1 MKVRS
6 KKLNFYSDRIE
17 VRIEGF
23 QIGKLLDAAAKSGM
37 LLKAIRVDSKTAVR
51 AEIAA
56 CDLKQLQKLA
66 GARYRVTPQVR
77 RGVVYQTRA
86 LLRRPML
93 VIGVLLAASMVIAE
107 SFCGAAVTIDG
118 YRAIPESA
126 LRDCLAA
133 SGVREGVYRP
143 GIDWGQAE
151 AALFETFPQI
161 MWVRLVYDGRLVV
174 LEVAETGHQIIRGES
189 ELAADEEKL
198 FIPAPEPQ
206 NGYCNIVAA
215 HSGYIERIDP
225 LWGDAMAEPG
235 DYVKKGQILIRGQIP
250 IETTTFDENAPKE
263 YYVRAR
269 GEVWA
274 RVPYRLTFRQERYL
288 RSAQVA
294 REQAGAYAAQ
304 SGKTAQPGQVQS
316 GDAQSGKVVQP
327 GQAQIGDAQSGKAAQ
342 PGQVQSE
349 DAQDGQ
355 TAQMQQTQSEDAQ
368 SGQAAQPEQAQRE
381 DAQSEDA
388 QSGKAA
394 QPGQTQTED
403 ARAGKADAS
412 DMQGGPAVVS
422 NRVEKTQEQAK
433 AKVEQ
438 QIRIWAKENLP
449 ENAEIVKKSLNFT
462 QKENIIEV
470 GVTLEVRRQIGK
482 EQEIVFGTE
491 DSTQQR
497 D

>member
-1 MKVRS
+1 MKARS
-6 KKLNFYSDRIE
+6 KKLNFYSDRIT

-23 QIGKLLDAAAKSGM
+23 QIGKLLDAAARSGM
-37 LLKAIRVDSKTAVR
+37 LLKAIRVDSETAAR

-107 SFCGAAVTIDG
+107 SFFVAAVTIDG

-215 HSGYIERIDP
+215 RSGYIERIDP

-288 RSAQVA
+288 RSAQVE
-294 REQAGAYAAQ
+294 REQADAYAAQ
-304 SGKTAQPGQVQS
+304 SGQ
-316 GDAQSGKVVQP
+316 
-327 GQAQIGDAQSGKAAQ
+327 AAQ
-342 PGQVQSE
+342 PEQAQSE

-355 TAQMQQTQSEDAQ
+355 TAQMKQTQSEDAQ
-368 SGQAAQPEQAQRE
+368 SGQTAQMEQT
-381 DAQSEDA
+381 QSEDV

-394 QPGQTQTED
+394 QPGQTQTEN
-403 ARAGKADAS
+403 ARSGKADAS
-412 DMQGGPAVVS
+412 DTQGGPAVVS

>member
-1 MKVRS
+1 MKARS

-23 QIGKLLDAAAKSGM
+23 QIGKLLDAAARSGM
-37 LLKAIRVDSKTAVR
+37 LLKAIRVESETAAR

-56 CDLKQLQKLA
+56 CDLKPLQKLA

-86 LLRRPML
+86 LLRQPML

-107 SFCGAAVTIDG
+107 SFFVAAVTIDG

-143 GIDWGQAE
+143 GIDWGRAE

-215 HSGYIERIDP
+215 RSGYIERIDP

-288 RSAQVA
+288 RSAQVE
-294 REQAGAYAAQ
+294 REQTGAYAAQ
-304 SGKTAQPGQVQS
+304 SGQAQRE
-316 GDAQSGKVVQP
+316 DAQSGQ
-327 GQAQIGDAQSGKAAQ
+327 AAQ
-342 PGQVQSE
+342 
-349 DAQDGQ
+349 
-355 TAQMQQTQSEDAQ
+355 MKQTQSEDAQ
-368 SGQAAQPEQAQRE
+368 SGKVAQPEQ
-381 DAQSEDA
+381 
-388 QSGKAA
+388 
-394 QPGQTQTED
+394 TQTEN

>member
-1 MKVRS
+1 MKARS
-6 KKLNFYSDRIE
+6 KKLNFYSDRIA

-23 QIGKLLDAAAKSGM
+23 QIGKLLDAAARSGM
-37 LLKAIRVDSKTAVR
+37 LLKAIRVDSETAAR

-107 SFCGAAVTIDG
+107 SFFVAAVTIDG

-288 RSAQVA
+288 RSEQVA

-304 SGKTAQPGQVQS
+304 SGQTAQTEQAQS
-316 GDAQSGKVVQP
+316 GDAQSGKAVQP
-327 GQAQIGDAQSGKAAQ
+327 GQAQSG
-342 PGQVQSE
+342 
-349 DAQDGQ
+349 
-355 TAQMQQTQSEDAQ
+355 DAQ
-368 SGQAAQPEQAQRE
+368 SGQAAQP
-381 DAQSEDA
+381 
-388 QSGKAA
+388 
-394 QPGQTQTED
+394 GQTQTEN
-403 ARAGKADAS
+403 ARAGKAGAS
-412 DMQGGPAVVS
+412 DTQGGPAVVS

>member
-1 MKVRS
+1 MKARS

-23 QIGKLLDAAAKSGM
+23 QIGKLLDAAARSGM
-37 LLKAIRVDSKTAVR
+37 LLKAIRVDSETAVR

-107 SFCGAAVTIDG
+107 SFFVAAVTIDG

-215 HSGYIERIDP
+215 RSGYIERIDP

-288 RSAQVA
+288 RSAQVE

-304 SGKTAQPGQVQS
+304 SG
-316 GDAQSGKVVQP
+316 
-327 GQAQIGDAQSGKAAQ
+327 
-342 PGQVQSE
+342 
-349 DAQDGQ
+349 
-355 TAQMQQTQSEDAQ
+355 
-368 SGQAAQPEQAQRE
+368 QAAQL
-381 DAQSEDA
+381 
-388 QSGKAA
+388 
-394 QPGQTQTED
+394 GQTQTEN
-403 ARAGKADAS
+403 ARAGKAGAS
-412 DMQGGPAVVS
+412 DTQGGPAVVS

>member
-1 MKVRS
+1 MKARS

-107 SFCGAAVTIDG
+107 SFFVAAVTIDG

-174 LEVAETGHQIIRGES
+174 LEVAETGPQIIRGES

-304 SGKTAQPGQVQS
+304 SG
-316 GDAQSGKVVQP
+316 
-327 GQAQIGDAQSGKAAQ
+327 
-342 PGQVQSE
+342 
-349 DAQDGQ
+349 
-355 TAQMQQTQSEDAQ
+355 
-368 SGQAAQPEQAQRE
+368 QAAQL
-381 DAQSEDA
+381 
-388 QSGKAA
+388 
-394 QPGQTQTED
+394 GQTQTEN

>member
-1 MKVRS
+1 MKARS

-23 QIGKLLDAAAKSGM
+23 QIGKLLDAAARSGM
-37 LLKAIRVDSKTAVR
+37 LLKAIRVDSETAAR

-56 CDLKQLQKLA
+56 CDLKPLQKLA

-93 VIGVLLAASMVIAE
+93 VIGVLLVASMVIAE
-107 SFCGAAVTIDG
+107 SFFVAAVTIDG

-215 HSGYIERIDP
+215 RSGYIERIDP

-288 RSAQVA
+288 RSAQVE
-294 REQAGAYAAQ
+294 REQTGAYAAQ
-304 SGKTAQPGQVQS
+304 SG
-316 GDAQSGKVVQP
+316 
-327 GQAQIGDAQSGKAAQ
+327 QA
-342 PGQVQSE
+342 
-349 DAQDGQ
+349 
-355 TAQMQQTQSEDAQ
+355 QSEDAQ
-368 SGQAAQPEQAQRE
+368 SGQAAQMKQAQSE
-381 DAQSEDA
+381 DAQSGQAAQMKQTQSEDAQIGQTAQMEQTQSEDA

-394 QPGQTQTED
+394 QPGQTQTEN

-412 DMQGGPAVVS
+412 ETQGGPAVVS

>member
-1 MKVRS
+1 MKARS

-23 QIGKLLDAAAKSGM
+23 QIGKLLDAAARSGM
-37 LLKAIRVDSKTAVR
+37 LLRAIRVDSETAAR

-56 CDLKQLQKLA
+56 CDLKPLQKLA

-107 SFCGAAVTIDG
+107 SFFVAAVTIDG

-126 LRDCLAA
+126 LRECLAA

-189 ELAADEEKL
+189 ELAADEEEL

-215 HSGYIERIDP
+215 RSGYIERIDP

-288 RSAQVA
+288 RSEQVE
-294 REQAGAYAAQ
+294 REPAGTY
-304 SGKTAQPGQVQS
+304 
-316 GDAQSGKVVQP
+316 
-327 GQAQIGDAQSGKAAQ
+327 
-342 PGQVQSE
+342 

-355 TAQMQQTQSEDAQ
+355 TAQMKQTQSEDAQ
-368 SGQAAQPEQAQRE
+368 SG
-381 DAQSEDA
+381 
-388 QSGKAA
+388 KTA

-403 ARAGKADAS
+403 ARSGKAGAS
-412 DMQGGPAVVS
+412 DTQGGPAVVS

>member
-1 MKVRS
+1 MKARS

-23 QIGKLLDAAAKSGM
+23 QIGKLLDAAARSGM
-37 LLKAIRVDSKTAVR
+37 LLKAIRVDSETAAR

-107 SFCGAAVTIDG
+107 SFFVAAVTIDG

-189 ELAADEEKL
+189 ELAADEEEL
-198 FIPAPEPQ
+198 FIPKPEPQ

-294 REQAGAYAAQ
+294 REQTGAYAAQ
-304 SGKTAQPGQVQS
+304 SG
-316 GDAQSGKVVQP
+316 
-327 GQAQIGDAQSGKAAQ
+327 QA
-342 PGQVQSE
+342 
-349 DAQDGQ
+349 
-355 TAQMQQTQSEDAQ
+355 QSEDAQ
-368 SGQAAQPEQAQRE
+368 SGQAAQPEQAQSG
-381 DAQSEDA
+381 DAQSGQAAQMKQTQSEDA
-388 QSGKAA
+388 QSGQTAQMKQTQSEDAQSGQAA
-394 QPGQTQTED
+394 QPGQTQNEN
-403 ARAGKADAS
+403 AQAGKADAS
-412 DMQGGPAVVS
+412 DTQGGPAVLS

>member
-1 MKVRS
+1 MKARS

-23 QIGKLLDAAAKSGM
+23 QIGKLLDAAARSGM
-37 LLKAIRVDSKTAVR
+37 LLKAIRVDSETAVR

-56 CDLKQLQKLA
+56 CDLKPLQKLA

-86 LLRRPML
+86 LLRQPML

-107 SFCGAAVTIDG
+107 SFFVAAVTIDG

-161 MWVRLVYDGRLVV
+161 MWVRLVYDGRMVV

-215 HSGYIERIDP
+215 RSGYIERIDP

-304 SGKTAQPGQVQS
+304 SGQTAQTEQTQSEDAQDGQAAQMKQTQS
-316 GDAQSGKVVQP
+316 EDAQSGQAAQP
-327 GQAQIGDAQSGKAAQ
+327 EQAQSEDAQDGQTAQMKQAQSGDAQSGKAAQ

-349 DAQDGQ
+349 DA
-355 TAQMQQTQSEDAQ
+355 
-368 SGQAAQPEQAQRE
+368 
-381 DAQSEDA
+381 
-388 QSGKAA
+388 
-394 QPGQTQTED
+394 
-403 ARAGKADAS
+403 RAGKAGAS
-412 DMQGGPAVVS
+412 DTQGGPALVS

>member
-1 MKVRS
+1 MKARS

-23 QIGKLLDAAAKSGM
+23 QIGKLLDAAARSGM
-37 LLKAIRVDSKTAVR
+37 LLKAIRVDSETAAR

-56 CDLKQLQKLA
+56 CDLKSLQKLA

-93 VIGVLLAASMVIAE
+93 VIGVLVVASMVIAE
-107 SFCGAAVTIDG
+107 SFFVAAVTIDG

-215 HSGYIERIDP
+215 RSGYIERIDP

-288 RSAQVA
+288 RSAQVE
-294 REQAGAYAAQ
+294 REQTGAYAAQ
-304 SGKTAQPGQVQS
+304 SG
-316 GDAQSGKVVQP
+316 
-327 GQAQIGDAQSGKAAQ
+327 QA
-342 PGQVQSE
+342 QSE
-349 DAQDGQ
+349 DAQSWQAAQMKQTQSEDAQSRQ
-355 TAQMQQTQSEDAQ
+355 TAQMKQTQSEDAQ
-368 SGQAAQPEQAQRE
+368 SGQAAQPEQAQSE
-381 DAQSEDA
+381 DAQDGQTAQMEQTQSEDA
-388 QSGKAA
+388 QSGQAA
-394 QPGQTQTED
+394 QPGQTQNED
-403 ARAGKADAS
+403 ARAGKAGAS
-412 DMQGGPAVVS
+412 DTQGGPAVVS

>member
-1 MKVRS
+1 MKARS

-23 QIGKLLDAAAKSGM
+23 QIGKLLDAAARSGM
-37 LLKAIRVDSKTAVR
+37 LLKAIRVESETAAR

-56 CDLKQLQKLA
+56 CDLKPLQKLA

-107 SFCGAAVTIDG
+107 SFFVAAVTIDG

-215 HSGYIERIDP
+215 RSGYIERIDP

-288 RSAQVA
+288 RSAQVE
-294 REQAGAYAAQ
+294 REQTGAYA
-304 SGKTAQPGQVQS
+304 
-316 GDAQSGKVVQP
+316 
-327 GQAQIGDAQSGKAAQ
+327 
-342 PGQVQSE
+342 
-349 DAQDGQ
+349 
-355 TAQMQQTQSEDAQ
+355 AQ
-368 SGQAAQPEQAQRE
+368 SGQAAQPEQ
-381 DAQSEDA
+381 AQSEDA

-403 ARAGKADAS
+403 ARAGKAGAN

>member
-1 MKVRS
+1 MKARS

-23 QIGKLLDAAAKSGM
+23 QIGKLLDAAARSGM
-37 LLKAIRVDSKTAVR
+37 LLKAIRVDSETAAR

-107 SFCGAAVTIDG
+107 SFFVAAVTIDG

-189 ELAADEEKL
+189 ELAADEEEL
-198 FIPAPEPQ
+198 FIPKPEPQ

-294 REQAGAYAAQ
+294 REQTGAYAAQ
-304 SGKTAQPGQVQS
+304 SGQAQSEDAQSGQAAQPEQAQS
-316 GDAQSGKVVQP
+316 GDAQSGQ
-327 GQAQIGDAQSGKAAQ
+327 AAQ
-342 PGQVQSE
+342 MKQTQSE
-349 DAQDGQ
+349 DAQSGQ
-355 TAQMQQTQSEDAQ
+355 TAQMKQTQSEDAQ
-368 SGQAAQPEQAQRE
+368 SGQAAQPEQAQN
-381 DAQSEDA
+381 
-388 QSGKAA
+388 
-394 QPGQTQTED
+394 ED

-412 DMQGGPAVVS
+412 DTQGGPAVVS
-422 NRVEKTQEQAK
+422 NRVEKTQEQVK

>member
-1 MKVRS
+1 MKARS

-23 QIGKLLDAAAKSGM
+23 QIGKLLDAAARSGM
-37 LLKAIRVDSKTAVR
+37 LLKAIRVDSETAVR

-107 SFCGAAVTIDG
+107 SFFVAAVTIDG

-215 HSGYIERIDP
+215 RSGYIERIDP

-263 YYVRAR
+263 YCVRAR

-288 RSAQVA
+288 RSAQVE

-304 SGKTAQPGQVQS
+304 SG
-316 GDAQSGKVVQP
+316 
-327 GQAQIGDAQSGKAAQ
+327 
-342 PGQVQSE
+342 
-349 DAQDGQ
+349 Q
-355 TAQMQQTQSEDAQ
+355 TAQMKQTQSEA
-368 SGQAAQPEQAQRE
+368 
-381 DAQSEDA
+381 A

-394 QPGQTQTED
+394 QPGQTQTEN

-412 DMQGGPAVVS
+412 DTQGGPAVVS

-462 QKENIIEV
+462 QKENIIGV

>member
-1 MKVRS
+1 MKARS

-23 QIGKLLDAAAKSGM
+23 QIGKLLDAAARSGM
-37 LLKAIRVDSKTAVR
+37 LLKAIRVDSETAVR

-107 SFCGAAVTIDG
+107 SFFVAAVTIDG

-206 NGYCNIVAA
+206 NGSCTIVAA
-215 HSGYIERIDP
+215 RSGYIERIDP

-288 RSAQVA
+288 RSAQVE
-294 REQAGAYAAQ
+294 REQTGAYAAQ
-304 SGKTAQPGQVQS
+304 SGQ
-316 GDAQSGKVVQP
+316 
-327 GQAQIGDAQSGKAAQ
+327 AAQ
-342 PGQVQSE
+342 PKQAQSE

-355 TAQMQQTQSEDAQ
+355 TAQMKQTQSEDAQ
-368 SGQAAQPEQAQRE
+368 SGQTAQMEQT
-381 DAQSEDA
+381 QSEDV

-394 QPGQTQTED
+394 QPGQTQTEN
-403 ARAGKADAS
+403 ARSGKADAS
-412 DMQGGPAVVS
+412 DTQGGPAVVS

>member
-1 MKVRS
+1 MKARS

-23 QIGKLLDAAAKSGM
+23 QIGKLLDAAARSGM
-37 LLKAIRVDSKTAVR
+37 LLKAIRVDSETAAR

-56 CDLKQLQKLA
+56 CDLKPLQKLA

-107 SFCGAAVTIDG
+107 SFFVAAVTIDG

-189 ELAADEEKL
+189 ELAADEEEL

-215 HSGYIERIDP
+215 RSGYIERIDP

-288 RSAQVA
+288 RSAQVERA
-294 REQAGAYAAQ
+294 QTGAYAAQ
-304 SGKTAQPGQVQS
+304 SGQAQRE
-316 GDAQSGKVVQP
+316 DAQSGQ
-327 GQAQIGDAQSGKAAQ
+327 AAQ
-342 PGQVQSE
+342 PDPVQSE
-349 DAQDGQ
+349 DAQSGQ
-355 TAQMQQTQSEDAQ
+355 AAQMKQTQSEDAQ
-368 SGQAAQPEQAQRE
+368 SGQAAQP
-381 DAQSEDA
+381 
-388 QSGKAA
+388 
-394 QPGQTQTED
+394 GQTQTEN

-412 DMQGGPAVVS
+412 DTQGGPAVVS

>member
-1 MKVRS
+1 MKARS

-23 QIGKLLDAAAKSGM
+23 QIGKLLDAAARSGM
-37 LLKAIRVDSKTAVR
+37 LLKAIRVDSETAVR

-56 CDLKQLQKLA
+56 CDLKPLQKLA

-93 VIGVLLAASMVIAE
+93 LVGVLLAASMVIAE
-107 SFCGAAVTIDG
+107 SFFVAAVTIDG

-189 ELAADEEKL
+189 ELAADEEEL

-288 RSAQVA
+288 RSAQVE
-294 REQAGAYAAQ
+294 REPTGTY
-304 SGKTAQPGQVQS
+304 
-316 GDAQSGKVVQP
+316 
-327 GQAQIGDAQSGKAAQ
+327 
-342 PGQVQSE
+342 

-355 TAQMQQTQSEDAQ
+355 TAQMKQT
-368 SGQAAQPEQAQRE
+368 QRE
-381 DAQSEDA
+381 DAQS
-388 QSGKAA
+388 GKTA

-403 ARAGKADAS
+403 ARSGKASTS
-412 DMQGGPAVVS
+412 DTQGGPAVVS

-433 AKVEQ
+433 TKVEQ

>member
-1 MKVRS
+1 MKARS

-23 QIGKLLDAAAKSGM
+23 QIGKLLDAAARSGM
-37 LLKAIRVDSKTAVR
+37 LLKAIRVESETAVR

-86 LLRRPML
+86 LLRRPIL

-107 SFCGAAVTIDG
+107 SFFVAAVTIDG

-294 REQAGAYAAQ
+294 REQTGAYAAQ
-304 SGKTAQPGQVQS
+304 SGQ
-316 GDAQSGKVVQP
+316 
-327 GQAQIGDAQSGKAAQ
+327 AAQ
-342 PGQVQSE
+342 PEQAQSE
-349 DAQDGQ
+349 DAQSGQ
-355 TAQMQQTQSEDAQ
+355 TAQMKQAQSEDAQ
-368 SGQAAQPEQAQRE
+368 SGQAAQPEQ
-381 DAQSEDA
+381 
-388 QSGKAA
+388 
-394 QPGQTQTED
+394 TQTEN

-412 DMQGGPAVVS
+412 DTQGGPAVVS

>member
-1 MKVRS
+1 MKARS

-23 QIGKLLDAAAKSGM
+23 QIGKLLDAAARSGM
-37 LLKAIRVDSKTAVR
+37 LLRAIRVDSETAAR

-56 CDLKQLQKLA
+56 CDLKPLQKLA

-107 SFCGAAVTIDG
+107 SFFVAAVTIDG

-215 HSGYIERIDP
+215 RSGYIERIDP

-288 RSAQVA
+288 RSAQVEH
-294 REQAGAYAAQ
+294 EQTGAYAAQ
-304 SGKTAQPGQVQS
+304 SGQAQSEDAQS
-316 GDAQSGKVVQP
+316 RQIAQMKQTQSEDAQSGQTAQMK
-327 GQAQIGDAQSGKAAQ
+327 QA
-342 PGQVQSE
+342 QSE

-355 TAQMQQTQSEDAQ
+355 TAQMEQTQSEDAQ
-368 SGQAAQPEQAQRE
+368 SGQAVQPEQAQ
-381 DAQSEDA
+381 
-388 QSGKAA
+388 
-394 QPGQTQTED
+394 TEN
-403 ARAGKADAS
+403 ARAGKAGAS
-412 DMQGGPAVVS
+412 DTQGGPAVVS

>member
-1 MKVRS
+1 MKARS

-23 QIGKLLDAAAKSGM
+23 QIGKLLDAAARSGM
-37 LLKAIRVDSKTAVR
+37 LLKAIRVDSETAAR

-56 CDLKQLQKLA
+56 CDLKPLQKLA

-77 RGVVYQTRA
+77 RGAVYQTRA

-107 SFCGAAVTIDG
+107 SFFVAAVTIDG

-198 FIPAPEPQ
+198 FVPKPEPQ

-215 HSGYIERIDP
+215 YSGYIERIDP

-288 RSAQVA
+288 RSAQVE
-294 REQAGAYAAQ
+294 REQTGAYAAQ
-304 SGKTAQPGQVQS
+304 DGQTQS
-316 GDAQSGKVVQP
+316 EAAQSGQTAQMK
-327 GQAQIGDAQSGKAAQ
+327 QAQR
-342 PGQVQSE
+342 E

-355 TAQMQQTQSEDAQ
+355 TAQMEQT
-368 SGQAAQPEQAQRE
+368 
-381 DAQSEDA
+381 QSEDA

-394 QPGQTQTED
+394 QPGQTQIEN
-403 ARAGKADAS
+403 ARSGKADAS
-412 DMQGGPAVVS
+412 DTQGGPAVVS

>member
-1 MKVRS
+1 MKARS

-23 QIGKLLDAAAKSGM
+23 QIGKLLDAAARSGM
-37 LLKAIRVDSKTAVR
+37 LLKAIRVDSETAAR

-107 SFCGAAVTIDG
+107 SFFVAAVTIDG

-189 ELAADEEKL
+189 ELAADEEEL

-215 HSGYIERIDP
+215 RSGYIERIDP

-288 RSAQVA
+288 RSAQVE
-294 REQAGAYAAQ
+294 REQTGAYAAQ
-304 SGKTAQPGQVQS
+304 SG
-316 GDAQSGKVVQP
+316 
-327 GQAQIGDAQSGKAAQ
+327 
-342 PGQVQSE
+342 
-349 DAQDGQ
+349 
-355 TAQMQQTQSEDAQ
+355 
-368 SGQAAQPEQAQRE
+368 QAAQMKQT
-381 DAQSEDA
+381 QSEDA

-394 QPGQTQTED
+394 QPGQTQTEN

-412 DMQGGPAVVS
+412 DTQGGPAVVS

>member
-1 MKVRS
+1 MKFKIKHEITGRIRIHMDQKKMTYQQADTLLYYLNDLPGVQEAKVYERTADAMIVYTGNRADLIKSLKVFTYDSVEVPDAVLANSGRELNAVYQEKLMMKV
-6 KKLNFYSDRIE
+6 L
-17 VRIEGF
+17 
-23 QIGKLLDAAAKSGM
+23 M
-37 LLKAIRVDSKTAVR
+37 R
-51 AEIAA
+51 A
-56 CDLKQLQKLA
+56 
-66 GARYRVTPQVR
+66 G
-77 RGVVYQTRA
+77 
-86 LLRRPML
+86 
-93 VIGVLLAASMVIAE
+93 S
-107 SFCGAAVTIDG
+107 
-118 YRAIPESA
+118 
-126 LRDCLAA
+126 
-133 SGVREGVYRP
+133 
-143 GIDWGQAE
+143 
-151 AALFETFPQI
+151 
-161 MWVRLVYDGRLVV
+161 
-174 LEVAETGHQIIRGES
+174 
-189 ELAADEEKL
+189 KL

-215 HSGYIERIDP
+215 RSGYIERIDP

-288 RSAQVA
+288 RSAQVERA
-294 REQAGAYAAQ
+294 QTGAYAAQ
-304 SGKTAQPGQVQS
+304 SGQ
-316 GDAQSGKVVQP
+316 
-327 GQAQIGDAQSGKAAQ
+327 AAQ
-342 PGQVQSE
+342 
-349 DAQDGQ
+349 
-355 TAQMQQTQSEDAQ
+355 MKQTQSEDAQ
-368 SGQAAQPEQAQRE
+368 SGQAAQPEQAQSEDAQDGQTAQMKQTQSE
-381 DAQSEDA
+381 DAQSGQTAQMEQTQSEDV

-394 QPGQTQTED
+394 QPGQTQTEN
-403 ARAGKADAS
+403 ARSGKADAS
-412 DMQGGPAVVS
+412 DTQGGPAVVS

>member
-1 MKVRS
+1 MKARS

-23 QIGKLLDAAAKSGM
+23 QIGKLLDAAARSGM
-37 LLKAIRVDSKTAVR
+37 LLRAIRVESETAAR

-107 SFCGAAVTIDG
+107 SFFVAAVTIDG

-151 AALFETFPQI
+151 VALFETFPQI

-189 ELAADEEKL
+189 ELAADEEEL
-198 FIPAPEPQ
+198 FIPKPEPQ

-215 HSGYIERIDP
+215 RSGYIERIDP

-288 RSAQVA
+288 RSAQVE
-294 REQAGAYAAQ
+294 REQTGAYAAQ
-304 SGKTAQPGQVQS
+304 SG
-316 GDAQSGKVVQP
+316 
-327 GQAQIGDAQSGKAAQ
+327 QA
-342 PGQVQSE
+342 QSE
-349 DAQDGQ
+349 DAQSGQ
-355 TAQMQQTQSEDAQ
+355 AAQMKRTQSEDAQ
-368 SGQAAQPEQAQRE
+368 SGQAAQPEQAQSE
-381 DAQSEDA
+381 DAQSRQTAQMKQTQSEDAQSGQTAQMKQTQSEDA
-388 QSGKAA
+388 QSGKVA
-394 QPGQTQTED
+394 QPGQTQTEN
-403 ARAGKADAS
+403 ARAGKAGAS
-412 DMQGGPAVVS
+412 DPQGGPAVVS

>member
-1 MKVRS
+1 MKAKS
-6 KKLNFYSDRIE
+6 KKLNFYSDRIA

-23 QIGKLLDAAAKSGM
+23 QIGKLLDAAARSGM
-37 LLKAIRVDSKTAVR
+37 LLKAIRVESETAAR

-93 VIGVLLAASMVIAE
+93 VIGVLLVASMVIAE
-107 SFCGAAVTIDG
+107 SFFVAAVTIDG

-215 HSGYIERIDP
+215 RSGYIERIDP

-294 REQAGAYAAQ
+294 HEQAGAYAAQ
-304 SGKTAQPGQVQS
+304 SG
-316 GDAQSGKVVQP
+316 
-327 GQAQIGDAQSGKAAQ
+327 QA
-342 PGQVQSE
+342 QSE
-349 DAQDGQ
+349 DAQSGQAAQMKQTQSEDAQSRQ

>member
-1 MKVRS
+1 MKARS

-23 QIGKLLDAAAKSGM
+23 QIGKLLDAAARSGM
-37 LLKAIRVDSKTAVR
+37 LLKAIRVDSETAAR

-56 CDLKQLQKLA
+56 CDLKPLQKLA

-107 SFCGAAVTIDG
+107 SFFVAAVTIDG

-215 HSGYIERIDP
+215 RSGYIERIDP

-288 RSAQVA
+288 RSAQVEH
-294 REQAGAYAAQ
+294 EQTGAYAAQ
-304 SGKTAQPGQVQS
+304 SG
-316 GDAQSGKVVQP
+316 
-327 GQAQIGDAQSGKAAQ
+327 QA
-342 PGQVQSE
+342 QSE

-355 TAQMQQTQSEDAQ
+355 TAQMEQTQSEDAQ
-368 SGQAAQPEQAQRE
+368 SGQAAQP
-381 DAQSEDA
+381 
-388 QSGKAA
+388 
-394 QPGQTQTED
+394 GQTQTEN
-403 ARAGKADAS
+403 ARAGKPGAS
-412 DMQGGPAVVS
+412 ATQGGPAVVS

-491 DSTQQR
+491 DSTQQL